1 MIASEEVSSFLS
13 FKTLW
18 RALFAIRPRFSLR
31 RKGRI
36 PVHSIGSNGG
46 RRLAWSRGFTPPRG
60 YQSPV
65 MDGDPG
71 ALVTPRRSG
80 PEVVGSNPTGPA
92 KPQAET
98 AAFGIKGSPS
108 QSSSTCTAGSGPL
121 LVVKPHLELL

>member
-1 MIASEEVSSFLS
+1 ALSLRSFQKPEELRQGSS
-13 FKTLW
+13 T
-18 RALFAIRPRFSLR
+18 R

-36 PVHSIGSNGG
+36 PVDLIRSSRG

-80 PEVVGSNPTGPA
+80 PEVVGSNPTGPTKRPA
-92 KPQAET
+92 TT
-98 AAFGIKGSPS
+98 ALFCVRVNPFDISFNLDYRFRWALTRKSIS
-108 QSSSTCTAGSGPL
+108 
-121 LVVKPHLELL
+121 

>member
-1 MIASEEVSSFLS
+1 MTVAPQVRLELRHYPYHAPLIA
-13 FKTLW
+13 T
-18 RALFAIRPRFSLR
+18 RQRFSLR

-80 PEVVGSNPTGPA
+80 PEVVGSNPTGPTMVTMNFVA
-92 KPQAET
+92 PRCPASFYMFDDVVYE
-98 AAFGIKGSPS
+98 GS
-108 QSSSTCTAGSGPL
+108 C
-121 LVVKPHLELL
+121 E